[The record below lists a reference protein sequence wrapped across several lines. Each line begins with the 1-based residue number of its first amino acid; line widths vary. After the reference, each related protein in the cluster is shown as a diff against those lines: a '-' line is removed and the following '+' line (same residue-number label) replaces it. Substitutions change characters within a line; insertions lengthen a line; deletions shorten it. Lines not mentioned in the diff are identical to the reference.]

1 MHAYLRFPG
10 FRKKALTLSYDD
22 GMIFDRRLMEILDA
36 NGIKAT
42 FNLNSATY
50 GHPRR
55 FSREEAIALYKDS
68 PHEIACHGA
77 HHISLSEV
85 DSATA
90 TRDILLD
97 RQDHERTYDRIVRG
111 HAYANGDYNDQAVE
125 VLRQCGIVYARTVDD
140 SLSFEIP
147 TDWLRLRPTCHHANP
162 RLLELL
168 DKFLEEPPQGGSWKR
183 HCPRLFYVWGHSYE
197 FNDQNNWEIME
208 NFARLAGG
216 HDSVWYATNIEIY
229 DYVKAY
235 ESLVYNVDTTLV
247 HNPTSTD
254 VYLSYYGNDVF
265 VGAGQTV
272 RIPEPW

>member
-55 FSREEAIALYKDS
+55 FSREEAVALYKDA

-162 RLLELL
+162 RLLDLL

-197 FNDQNNWEIME
+197 FNDQNNWEIIE

-216 HDSVWYATNIEIY
+216 HDSVWYATNIEIFEY
-229 DYVKAY
+229 IKDF
-235 ESLVYNVDTTLV
+235 EILVYSVDGTIV
-247 HNPTSTD
+247 HNPTARTLWYFYNGEISSIAPGETKR
-254 VYLSYYGNDVF
+254 V
-265 VGAGQTV
+265 
-272 RIPEPW
+272 